1 MRREI
6 EPRRLS
12 RTERHHA
19 ILGNSSNGK
28 LSTGQKG
35 GVLPL
40 SFVGS
45 LSKTQVDQLGDRLR
59 KGKIAEGDFRELD
72 AYRRSFAEAYEEVVA
87 IIRDTAESEPT
98 GRPAK
103 STTSIIE
110 KLRRETIRLSQM
122 QDIAGCR
129 LVVPNVLVQ
138 NQVVEQLKSA
148 LPKAV
153 VVDRRKQPSY
163 GYRAVHIIATARNK
177 PIEIQ
182 LRTEFQHLWA
192 QLSEKLSDV
201 RDPAIKYGGGDA
213 VVQQLLS
220 GSSTTIASLE
230 ELDLRLSEPVLSE
243 HPRLQPLVAQATGG
257 LAEVNRNLRR
267 LLEEVIQSVGGN

>member
-1 MRREI
+1 M
-6 EPRRLS
+6 
-12 RTERHHA
+12 
-19 ILGNSSNGK
+19 
-28 LSTGQKG
+28 
-35 GVLPL
+35 
-40 SFVGS
+40 GS

-59 KGKIAEGDFRELD
+59 KGKIAEGDFHELD
-72 AYRRSFAEAYEEVVA
+72 AYRRSFAEAYEEIAA
-87 IIRDTAESEPT
+87 IVRNATQLDPT

-129 LVVPNVLVQ
+129 LVVPSLLMQ
-138 NQVVEQLKSA
+138 NQLVERLKSV

-153 VVDRRKQPSY
+153 EVDRRKRPSF

-201 RDPAIKYGGGDA
+201 LNPAIKYGGGDSDA
-213 VVQQLLS
+213 QNVLS
-220 GSSTTIASLE
+220 GLSRLIASYEDRELRPLPAEFDEQVSQMRRDLRQFLE
-230 ELDLRLSEPVLSE
+230 EAITMWGGSPKSE
-243 HPRLQPLVAQATGG
+243 GG
-257 LAEVNRNLRR
+257 D
-267 LLEEVIQSVGGN
+267 

>member
-1 MRREI
+1 
-6 EPRRLS
+6 
-12 RTERHHA
+12 
-19 ILGNSSNGK
+19 
-28 LSTGQKG
+28 
-35 GVLPL
+35 
-40 SFVGS
+40 VGS

-59 KGKIAEGDFRELD
+59 KGEVSEGDFRELD

-87 IIRDTAESEPT
+87 IIRNATEFEPT

-122 QDIAGCR
+122 QDIAGYR
-129 LVVPNVLVQ
+129 LVVPNVLMQ
-138 NQVVEQLKSA
+138 NQLVERLKGA

-182 LRTEFQHLWA
+182 VRTELQHLWA
-192 QLSEKLSDV
+192 QLSEKRSDMEN
-201 RDPAIKYGGGDA
+201 PAIKYGGGSSET
-213 VVQQLLS
+213 QKWLS
-220 GSSTTIASLE
+220 AIASLIAE
-230 ELDLRLSEPVLSE
+230 IELRELT
-243 HPRLQPLVAQATGG
+243 PLP
-257 LAEVNRNLRR
+257 AERVER
-267 LLEEVIQSVGGN
+267 LLQLKGGFHQYLEEEITKWEGRRKSGGES

>member
-1 MRREI
+1 
-6 EPRRLS
+6 
-12 RTERHHA
+12 
-19 ILGNSSNGK
+19 
-28 LSTGQKG
+28 
-35 GVLPL
+35 
-40 SFVGS
+40 VGS

-72 AYRRSFAEAYEEVVA
+72 AYRRSFAESYEEILA
-87 IIRDTAESEPT
+87 IVRNATGLEPT

-138 NQVVEQLKSA
+138 NQVVERLKSA

-153 VVDRRKQPSY
+153 AVDRRKQPSY

-182 LRTEFQHLWA
+182 VRTALQHVWA
-192 QLSEKLSDV
+192 QMSEKLSDV
-201 RDPAIKYGGGDA
+201 VDPAVKYGGGDA
-213 VVQQLLS
+213 DTQNILARFS
-220 GSSTTIASLE
+220 KIIASFE
-230 ELDLRLSEPVLSE
+230 EKESVASAAELVGELSQFLTYAIERWTRNPKSE
-243 HPRLQPLVAQATGG
+243 
-257 LAEVNRNLRR
+257 
-267 LLEEVIQSVGGN
+267 GGN

>member
-1 MRREI
+1 
-6 EPRRLS
+6 
-12 RTERHHA
+12 
-19 ILGNSSNGK
+19 
-28 LSTGQKG
+28 
-35 GVLPL
+35 
-40 SFVGS
+40 VGS

-72 AYRRSFAEAYEEVVA
+72 AYRRSFAESYEETVA
-87 IIRDTAESEPT
+87 IVRNATQLEPT

-103 STTSIIE
+103 STISIIE

-138 NQVVEQLKSA
+138 DQVVERLKSA

-153 VVDRRKQPSY
+153 VVDRRKKPSF

-182 LRTEFQHLWA
+182 IRTELQHVWA
-192 QLSEKLSDV
+192 QMSEKLADV
-201 RDPAIKYGGGDA
+201 VDPAVKYGGGDSDT
-213 VVQQLLS
+213 QDILTRFS
-220 GSSTTIASLE
+220 NIIASFEDKESLASAV
-230 ELDLRLSEPVLSE
+230 ELLDGLGEFLKYAIEKWTSSPESE
-243 HPRLQPLVAQATGG
+243 GG
-257 LAEVNRNLRR
+257 E
-267 LLEEVIQSVGGN
+267 